1 MAFTILSAS
10 GSNLTDLTNLS
21 TDVSLPVNYS
31 LDTSKKFVICNHPEA
46 LKNDMYGDKGENNK
60 CLNQVTVPA
69 GTHQI
74 FFSYQYNNGAGSAA
88 PTSQQKLNFGIQI
101 FNPNSAELHFKQ
113 LKLGHGTNRFDDKKS
128 WDGVAGETIKDYFN
142 SSPASEV
149 SIAKNGSY
157 WFDKELLDYSG
168 LYSGLMEFQVDKQ
181 AIITVYIY
189 KSKWNIDGTATV
201 IPKTDGNGKQY
212 SGYSNGYKYVA
223 DTITLNAS
231 DLQKARRYLKLNTTG
246 ISNLKINRAAATSDL
261 LPIYLAAPAGKC
273 ISPSTSGQNLGNW
286 GIIYEFPVRFV
297 NDSGKSS
304 VTFNIYMKTDTNDT
318 AEYCV
323 INSGFDTKYAHLKQ
337 NGITDDV
344 QKMYNAW
351 KCISKTVTTSTT
363 ETFRYVLGTNSCAN
377 KRLIFTV
384 S

>member
-46 LKNDMYGDKGENNK
+46 LKNNMYGDKDKTDCNK

-74 FFSYQYNNGAGSAA
+74 FFSYQYNNSAGAAA
-88 PTSQQKLNFGIQI
+88 PTSQNKLNFGIQI
-101 FNPNSAELHFKQ
+101 FNPNSTKLHFRQ

-128 WDGVAGETIKDYFN
+128 WNGVAGETIKDYFN

-149 SIAKNGSY
+149 SITKNGSY

-168 LYSGLMEFQVDKQ
+168 LYSGLMEFQVDGQ

-189 KSKWNIDGTATV
+189 ENKWNIDGTATV
-201 IPKTDGNGKQY
+201 IPKTDGNGNQY

-304 VTFNIYMKTDTNDT
+304 VTFNIYMKTDTNDKS
-318 AEYCV
+318 EYCV
-323 INSGFDTKYAHLKQ
+323 INSGSDTKYATLKG
-337 NGITDDV
+337 NASG
-344 QKMYNAW
+344 MYNSW

-363 ETFRYVLGTNSCAN
+363 ETFRYVLGTNSCAK

>member
-10 GSNLTDLTNLS
+10 GSNLTNLTNLS

-46 LKNDMYGDKGENNK
+46 LKNDMYGDKDKTNCNK

-74 FFSYQYNNGAGSAA
+74 FFSYQYNNGTGAAA
-88 PTSQQKLNFGIQI
+88 PEPKHRLNFGIQI
-101 FNPNSAELHFKQ
+101 FNPNSAKLHFKQ

-128 WDGVAGETIKDYFN
+128 WNGVAGETIQDYFN

-168 LYSGLMEFQVDKQ
+168 LYSGLMEFQVDGQ

-189 KSKWNIDGTATV
+189 ENKWNIDGTATV
-201 IPKTDGNGKQY
+201 IPKTDGNGNQY

-286 GIIYEFPVRFV
+286 GIIYEFPV
-297 NDSGKSS
+297 S
-304 VTFNIYMKTDTNDT
+304 
-318 AEYCV
+318 
-323 INSGFDTKYAHLKQ
+323 L
-337 NGITDDV
+337 
-344 QKMYNAW
+344 
-351 KCISKTVTTSTT
+351 
-363 ETFRYVLGTNSCAN
+363 
-377 KRLIFTV
+377 
-384 S
+384 

>member
-10 GSNLTDLTNLS
+10 GSNLTNLTNLS

-46 LKNDMYGDKGENNK
+46 LKNDMYGDKDKTNCNK

-74 FFSYQYNNGAGSAA
+74 FFSYQYNNGVGSAA
-88 PTSQQKLNFGIQI
+88 PTSQNKLNFGIQI
-101 FNPNSAELHFKQ
+101 FNPNSTKLHFRQ

-128 WDGVAGETIKDYFN
+128 WNGVAGETIKDYFN

-168 LYSGLMEFQVDKQ
+168 LYSGLMEFQVDGQ

-189 KSKWNIDGTATV
+189 ENKWNIDGTATV

-231 DLQKARRYLKLNTTG
+231 DLQKARRYLKLNT
-246 ISNLKINRAAATSDL
+246 KINRAAATSDL

-273 ISPSTSGQNLGNW
+273 ISTQLSDHNLGNW

-304 VTFNIYMKTDTNDT
+304 VTFNIYMKTDTNDKS
-318 AEYCV
+318 EYCV
-323 INSGFDTKYAHLKQ
+323 INSGSDTKYATLKG
-337 NGITDDV
+337 NASG
-344 QKMYNAW
+344 MYNSW

-363 ETFRYVLGTNSCAN
+363 ETFRYVLGTNSCAH